1 MGVSVSRSAAE
12 INLDELERRLRGAST
27 EPESADDALIELARR
42 LAPLHLSSYP
52 PAVSEHGR
60 TDTELTMQPLETV
73 KLPPSNSEASGA
85 PSRTAFVEE
94 LARRLEPLHSSPY
107 PQAVWEHGRKNTE
120 LTTQPLETAKLPPSN
135 SEAFGAPSKT
145 AFVDVEAK
153 QAFEDPYSY
162 DPKQGR
168 SGGWKLKVSA
178 LALAGLA
185 IIGAVFA
192 LEGDVPSLPQAVPF
206 IAEAQG
212 PVKISRRGTR
222 PSRLRAIR
230 AQPPRRKA
238 SSRRMTGL
246 PFPQNNRRALMQRLR
261 KVARLR

>member
-42 LAPLHLSSYP
+42 LAPLHSSPYP
-52 PAVSEHGR
+52 QAVSEHGR
-60 TDTELTMQPLETV
+60 TD
-73 KLPPSNSEASGA
+73 
-85 PSRTAFVEE
+85 
-94 LARRLEPLHSSPY
+94 
-107 PQAVWEHGRKNTE
+107 TE

-135 SEAFGAPSKT
+135 SEASGAPSKT

-153 QAFEDPYSY
+153 QAFEFEDPYPY

-192 LEGDVPSLPQAVPF
+192 LKGGVPSLPKAAPF

-212 PVKISRRGTR
+212 PVKM
-222 PSRLRAIR
+222 
-230 AQPPRRKA
+230 QPPSDETVA
-238 SSRRMTGL
+238 TSSDTRATTPKEGMQQAHRQGC
-246 PFPQNNRRALMQRLR
+246 PFPRTTEGP
-261 KVARLR
+261 